1 MQQLRENMV
10 KDLISY
16 FANTHTDSIN
26 EDEVI
31 FIVNSHFDRHRMRVK
46 NIL

>member
-16 FANTHTDSIN
+16 FANTPTDSIN
-26 EDEVI
+26 EEEVI

>member
-16 FANTHTDSIN
+16 FANKTTDSIN
-26 EDEVI
+26 EDEVL